1 MSPSAVCE
9 VSPES
14 QGLLNGHN
22 GNGSFTAVKPSNGTV
37 SLAESLAGLQTEQKN
52 SKTTNID
59 SMSSLELCRVINEE
73 DASVAQAVQ
82 TCLPQI
88 ADAIDI
94 IVPRLLSG
102 GRVIYTGAGTSGRLG
117 ILDASEIPPTF
128 SAPPGQFVGL
138 IAGGDYAIRN
148 AVEGAE
154 DSEELGATDLAELTP
169 PLSKNDTLVGI
180 ASSGRTPYVLGG
192 LKYARSIG
200 AATVGLA
207 CVKPSSLRSL
217 CDVLIECVT
226 GPEVV
231 TGSTRLKAGTATKM
245 ILNMISTG
253 SQIRTGKTFGNL
265 MVDLKMSNEKL
276 QNRARRVARMV
287 VPPSSALD
295 IESEEVLDAVLAD
308 CDGQVKLSILVAT
321 LGCSPTEGRAKLE
334 AASGSLR
341 QALQGNLA
349 D

>member
-276 QNRARRVARMV
+276 QNRARRVARMA